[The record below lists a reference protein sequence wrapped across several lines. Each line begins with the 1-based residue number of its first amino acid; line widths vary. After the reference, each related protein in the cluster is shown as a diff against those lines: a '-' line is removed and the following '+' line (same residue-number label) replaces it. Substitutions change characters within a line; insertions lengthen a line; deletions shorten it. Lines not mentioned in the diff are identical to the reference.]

1 MGDIPQRVRGRR
13 HGNHTAN
20 QQPEA
25 TRGGEAEGGSGI
37 NSLWLAHLPRGIRP
51 GLPRLSSVNE
61 PAEWTDPSAEICM
74 RVALHFIKARK
85 GKRPRMEK
93 EILGGGGGEGRKD
106 PTVVHVGPITSRPH
120 EIHRPSSL
128 TKDARASTEHNKFQC
143 FPLPSLSSLS

>member
-1 MGDIPQRVRGRR
+1 MAGTFAAR
-13 HGNHTAN
+13 
-20 QQPEA
+20 
-25 TRGGEAEGGSGI
+25 
-37 NSLWLAHLPRGIRP
+37 NSP
-51 GLPRLSSVNE
+51 GLPRLPSVNE
-61 PAEWTDPSAEICM
+61 PAEWTDPSVEIRM

-93 EILGGGGGEGRKD
+93 EILRGGEGRKD
-106 PTVVHVGPITSRPH
+106 PTVVHVGPPITSRPH